1 MKKTF
6 LMVSL
11 WLLIAVSS
19 EAEVLDVKYKVT
31 FGLFGELGY
40 SQAHLETE
48 GDRYTITIEARATG
62 LARILSRDRKEKHIS
77 RGFISHGR
85 YYASRYTVETSYG
98 NKRTYKRYQ
107 IDHQSKKVIKT
118 KEKYKEEKLISR
130 ERQTLRFYSSDDP
143 LTLYFN
149 LPGLIHEGTAPG
161 RYKFKA
167 IGTENQ
173 EGTVELILPEKK
185 KLPEYQKVL
194 GSGDYLYLTAII
206 DQNIFLS
213 DKGELMIAVGK
224 EGIAQKAVLKDLIM
238 FGDLT
243 AERVQ

>member
-1 MKKTF
+1 MLF
-6 LMVSL
+6 L
-11 WLLIAVSS
+11 WLFVVVSA

-40 SQAHLETE
+40 SQARLETE
-48 GDRYTITIEARATG
+48 GNRYTISIDARVTG

-77 RGFISHGR
+77 QGFISQGR

-98 NKRTYKRYQ
+98 KKRTHKRYQ
-107 IDHQSKKVIKT
+107 IDHQSKKVVKT
-118 KEKYKEEKLISR
+118 KEKYKEGKLISR
-130 ERQTLRFYSSDDP
+130 ERQTLHFYSSDDL

-149 LPGLIHEGTAPG
+149 LPKLIHGSTAPG
-161 RYKFKA
+161 RYKFRA

-185 KLPEYQKVL
+185 KLPEYHKVL
-194 GSGDYLYLTAII
+194 GSGDYHYLTAII
-206 DQNIFLS
+206 YQNIFLS

-224 EGIAQKAVLKDLIM
+224 DGIAQKAVLKDLIM

-243 AERVQ
+243 AERLQ